1 MTTSTIDIASSALLR
16 DLPKVSKKLLNE
28 DDYPAWSVEATRQLR
43 RQKLLQVVN
52 GTKERPTEAGNDQAK
67 WDDDSDRAIDY
78 LMEGCEEGP
87 QLQIRAAMSAPAAW
101 KTLKDVYEGRT
112 RTYLLHLFSAVSTRF
127 DDRKTNLSDHIAAFE
142 MAWLRLAQN
151 VTTATPGT
159 GSIAAGI
166 KNFTLT
172 DSWKAAMVLQS
183 LPRIQP
189 YLNIVMNITS
199 SEDTPTYANIVIRL
213 KETQYTLKI
222 ASYILHFQ
230 REKVH

>member
-1 MTTSTIDIASSALLR
+1 M
-16 DLPKVSKKLLNE
+16 
-28 DDYPAWSVEATRQLR
+28 
-43 RQKLLQVVN
+43 N
-52 GTKERPTEAGNDQAK
+52 GTKERPTEAGNDQTK

-78 LMEGCEEGP
+78 LMESCEEGP

-112 RTYLLHLFSAVSTRF
+112 RTHLLHLFSAVSTRF

-159 GSIAAGI
+159 GSMAAGI

-172 DSWKAAMVLQS
+172 DSWKAAMLLQS

-189 YLNIVMNITS
+189 YLNIVMITS

-222 ASYILHFQ
+222 ASYILRFQ
-230 REKVH
+230 REKFH